1 MASEYE
7 LPGNSIDSLVDL
19 NQQILAAAGG
29 DQRFALTPVPEQDTN
44 NIQPRVGF
52 NWNPQTS
59 SGGMFGWLTGGDKF
73 VLRGGYA
80 RTHDY
85 AFLNLALN
93 VASSFPFVAAINNS
107 NLPNAFAVLPTFSY
121 SPTTNPD
128 LLTRTVVA
136 DDFRSPEANQY
147 SVEMQREVT
156 SDTVLRVGYIGTQGR
171 GLFQTL
177 DGNPRVPYCGN
188 PCTTGPRVDPTRG
201 VIRLRANAA
210 DSSYHSMQVSL
221 DKRLSGGLS
230 AGAHYTWSKF
240 MDFASDTFNVS
251 GGEVAV
257 AQDSFDLGNDRGM
270 SSFDRTHRFSTNFV
284 WELPVARDQAGVMGR
299 LLGGWMLSGA
309 LTFQS
314 GSPFTALNGSDPTG
328 AIAGI
333 DGLVGNS
340 VRPNINTDLDISN
353 MTIEELREAGGGA
366 LFRTLCG
373 MPSATCAG

>member
-1 MASEYE
+1 MA
-7 LPGNSIDSLVDL
+7 
-19 NQQILAAAGG
+19 
-29 DQRFALTPVPEQDTN
+29 
-44 NIQPRVGF
+44 
-52 NWNPQTS
+52 
-59 SGGMFGWLTGGDKF
+59 
-73 VLRGGYA
+73 
-80 RTHDY
+80 
-85 AFLNLALN
+85 
-93 VASSFPFVAAINNS
+93 
-107 NLPNAFAVLPTFSY
+107 
-121 SPTTNPD
+121 
-128 LLTRTVVA
+128 
-136 DDFRSPEANQY
+136 
-147 SVEMQREVT
+147 
-156 SDTVLRVGYIGTQGR
+156 
-171 GLFQTL
+171 LFQTL

-257 AQDSFDLGNDRGM
+257 AQDSFDLGNDRGV

-366 LFRTLCG
+366 LFRTICG
-373 MPSATCAG
+373 MPSATCPGERVGNVGRNTLRTDGIGNLDLGLIKNTRIAQHTLQFRIEMYNATNTRNFGVPEGRVTAANFLNQWGTNGGSRTIWGAIRYTF